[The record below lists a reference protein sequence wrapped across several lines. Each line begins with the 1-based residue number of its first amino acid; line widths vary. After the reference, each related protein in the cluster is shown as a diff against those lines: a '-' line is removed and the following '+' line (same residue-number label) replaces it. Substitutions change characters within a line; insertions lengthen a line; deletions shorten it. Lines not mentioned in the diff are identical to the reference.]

1 MRLPKKNELTVPC
14 QRLRRSRFPDCDVHP
29 TLRILKNL
37 NAYLLRASKV
47 ASFID
52 LRYHYPHTP
61 RLVEPLQTLNRLAD
75 LINGNT
81 AQINY
86 LIGVAT

>member
-14 QRLRRSRFPDCDVHP
+14 QRLRQSRFTDCDVHP
-29 TLRILKNL
+29 TLRILKGL
-37 NAYLLRASKV
+37 NAYLFRAPEV
-47 ASFID
+47 ATFMN
-52 LRYHYPHTP
+52 LRYHYPHTT
-61 RLVEPLQTLNRLAD
+61 RLVEPLRTLNRPAD
-75 LINGNT
+75 LISGNT